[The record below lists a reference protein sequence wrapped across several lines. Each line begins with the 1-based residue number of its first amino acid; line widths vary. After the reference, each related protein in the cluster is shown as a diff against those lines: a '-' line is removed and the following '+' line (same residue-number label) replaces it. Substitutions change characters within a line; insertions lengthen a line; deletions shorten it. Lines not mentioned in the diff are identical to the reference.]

1 MPTFQSKIFKINPTF
16 KLDQDYDD
24 ELEKE
29 NVKIQSE
36 ARELI
41 QKTRRMMESL
51 DAHKISNRESVNSSV
66 VNSSINFFNSDL
78 NEENPKPF
86 DSTKFLKIEKDEM
99 NKSINIS

>member
-1 MPTFQSKIFKINPTF
+1 
-16 KLDQDYDD
+16 
-24 ELEKE
+24 
-29 NVKIQSE
+29 
-36 ARELI
+36 
-41 QKTRRMMESL
+41 MESL

-99 NKSINIS
+99 NKSTNIIFKIKFQLNYFDFFRPK